1 MYKNKGSVT
10 YRFFLLPCCSIKWMV
25 MGGWVRFYD
34 AKKLN
39 LKIISIFAKVKM
51 FLMLYIETN
60 ASFQKSKKQTNYPG
74 TCL

>member
-1 MYKNKGSVT
+1 
-10 YRFFLLPCCSIKWMV
+10 

-60 ASFQKSKKQTNYPG
+60 ASFQKAKNKQTTRVLVCKDYRVNYG
-74 TCL
+74 